1 MSDTLGEDRNQ
12 SAYTVVH
19 SEISFLMQDVRH
31 TFILLQETAQIHQ
44 SFWVGVL
51 ARMTDRNS
59 MSIYITLDPRP
70 LSKEWINHSV
80 WAVPQQAPESL

>member
-1 MSDTLGEDRNQ
+1 MYYLRLRTKSNLRIRR
-12 SAYTVVH
+12 
-19 SEISFLMQDVRH
+19 EIPPLMQDVRPS
-31 TFILLQETAQIHQ
+31 FVPLRKTAQIHP

-51 ARMTDRNS
+51 ARMTDWNS
-59 MSIYITLDPRP
+59 ISVYITLDPHP